1 VAQFLVMTVGRC
13 PRRLSAVVAIALCAS
28 ATALAAQSDEVRRGP
43 FTTRPAVA
51 GTLGVMLPMGSLAD
65 RYEMGPTFKGAVHLP
80 LVRSLIF
87 VGEFSYTRL
96 PLRRVSADPNFI
108 VRDGTLIGGSGHVI
122 VPVGS
127 RRLPVPGLG
136 RGAPYVIGGVGLFH
150 FERET
155 RTESYRPGFTGGM
168 GLSFDA
174 PGHARGVHRGAGDDA
189 GPDRADWRPGAAD
202 GGVSVVRQG

>member
-1 VAQFLVMTVGRC
+1 MRSGAIWTSDQ
-13 PRRLSAVVAIALCAS
+13 PSASTCK
-28 ATALAAQSDEVRRGP
+28 ATL
-43 FTTRPAVA
+43 
-51 GTLGVMLPMGSLAD
+51 
-65 RYEMGPTFKGAVHLP
+65 
-80 LVRSLIF
+80 
-87 VGEFSYTRL
+87 
-96 PLRRVSADPNFI
+96 SADPNFI

-174 PGHARGVHRGAGDDA
+174 PGHHEAFIEARAMTLALTGQTGVLVPLTVGFR
-189 GPDRADWRPGAAD
+189 W
-202 GGVSVVRQG
+202 